1 MENKNIN
8 GCRGSWVVIV
18 RAFYFDDPSLT
29 LLHIIELI
37 ILKKKPGWAIL
48 KILSG

>member
-18 RAFYFDDPSLT
+18 RAFYFDDPSL
-29 LLHIIELI
+29 HIIELI